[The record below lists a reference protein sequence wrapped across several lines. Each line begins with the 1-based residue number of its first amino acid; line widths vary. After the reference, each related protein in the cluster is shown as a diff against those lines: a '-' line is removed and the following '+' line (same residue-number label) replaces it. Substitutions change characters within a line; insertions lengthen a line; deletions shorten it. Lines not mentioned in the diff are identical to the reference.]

1 MNKLY
6 NILLASILFC
16 SFSHATVFYVSTT
29 GNDANDGKSWETAYA
44 NVQTAI
50 DAAAKVATSSSP
62 AQVWVAKGTYAHGSE
77 MLMKSYIEV
86 YGGFIGNEKSLY
98 ERVPSNKTI
107 LSGEGKYTIFKN
119 VYKNTSYLESVKFD
133 TITFSNGYSTIG
145 GAFNNSY
152 IRNMSFVN
160 CEFVENKAD
169 YGAALYCTYS
179 TLQFDKCSFIQND
192 TRLNGT
198 IFINGTFSG
207 AHSTTITNSTFYKN
221 TAYYGSVCSN
231 GKYGILNLYNV
242 TMTANVSDTKAGSTR
257 GALYCYS
264 SNLNLVNCILYGNF
278 YGTFYRDTIYQGS
291 TDCIVK
297 VTHSL
302 VSGGW
307 EGDGNID
314 ADPKLGEF
322 GDYGG
327 FVRTIPVLEGSILIS
342 SGKNG
347 VSLTDARGFIRPI
360 NPTIGAYEFNTSEST
375 KLVLYV
381 TKNGNDSNDGRS
393 WATSYA
399 NVQTAIDA
407 AAKVATGNR
416 PSQVWVAEGTYTNPG
431 TYFQM
436 KPNVEIYGGFA
447 GTETELEDR
456 TLGNETILTVV
467 DPNDKIYDDV
477 IHNTDITQSA
487 KLDMV
492 TVTGGK
498 IRGIN
503 NRSNASPTI
512 TNCTIADNGHIGIE
526 NRENS
531 SSSIINCTITNHKS
545 GGIHNRD
552 YSSPI
557 ITNCTIA
564 NNSMATS
571 NDRYGIFSINHSNP
585 IISNCTIVNNIGT
598 GILNKNNSNST
609 IINSIIWGNVENEIY
624 NDERSST
631 TSISYSVVKGGYSA
645 GTNIITEDPMLGKL
659 GNYGGFVDTIPVL
672 KGSSAIASGTTGE
685 NIPTTDAR
693 GVDRENPP
701 TIGAYE
707 YFTSFDVWAQE
718 NNLTGDNAKPEAIPN
733 SDGITNLEKFTF
745 GLDASKATSYAESGL
760 FKQTND
766 GTNVSF
772 QYPVNKAATD
782 VTVKALISEDL
793 IHWTEVSTTKVGE
806 SGNMNL
812 FEVNWPIPDSG
823 RLFFKVEVTQ

>member
-1 MNKLY
+1 MKKLY
-6 NILLASILFC
+6 SIFLGIILFC
-16 SFSHATVFYVSTT
+16 SFSHAEIFYVSTT
-29 GNDANDGKSWETAYA
+29 GNDSNDGKSWETAYA

-133 TITFSNGYSTIG
+133 AITFSNGYSTIG

-169 YGAALYCTYS
+169 HGAALYCTYS

-207 AHSTTITNSTFYKN
+207 AHSTTIKNSTFYKN

-242 TMTANVSDTKAGSTR
+242 TMTATVSDTKAGSTH

-347 VSLTDARGFIRPI
+347 VSLTDARGFIRPV

-416 PSQVWVAEGTYTNPG
+416 PSQVWVAKGTYTNPG

-552 YSSPI
+552 YSSPV

-598 GILNKNNSNST
+598 GILNTNNSNST
-609 IINSIIWGNVENEIY
+609 ITNSIIWGNVENEIY
-624 NDERSST
+624 NDAGST
-631 TSISYSVVKGGYSA
+631 TSISYSAVKGGYSA
-645 GTNIITEDPMLGKL
+645 GTNIITEDPMLGEL

-693 GVDRENPP
+693 GVDRDNPP

-793 IHWTEVSTTKVGE
+793 IHWTEISTSKVGE

-823 RLFFKVEVTQ
+823 KLFFKVEVTQ

>member
-29 GNDANDGKSWETAYA
+29 GNDSNDGKSWETAYA

-231 GKYGILNLYNV
+231 DKYGILNLYNV
-242 TMTANVSDTKAGSTR
+242 TMTANVSDTKAGSTH

-416 PSQVWVAEGTYTNPG
+416 PSQVWVAKGTYTNPG

-436 KPNVEIYGGFA
+436 KPNVEIYGGFT

-456 TLGNETILTVV
+456 TLGNETVLTAE
-467 DPNDKIYDDV
+467 DESDIIY
-477 IHNTDITQSA
+477 NTNITNSA

-492 TVTGGK
+492 TVSGGK
-498 IRGIN
+498 TRGIN

-512 TNCTIADNGHIGIE
+512 TNCTIADNGYIGIE

-598 GILNKNNSNST
+598 GILNTNNSNST
-609 IINSIIWGNVENEIY
+609 ITNSIIWGNVENEIY
-624 NDERSST
+624 NDAGSA
-631 TSISYSVVKGGYSA
+631 TSISYSVVKGGYSD
-645 GTNIITEDPMLGKL
+645 GTNIITEDPMLGEL

-745 GLDASKATSYAESGL
+745 GLDASKATSYVESGL

-812 FEVNWPIPDSG
+812 FEVNRSIPDSG